1 MILEWMQCC
10 LRIDRDTFAFK
21 MQQITSSV
29 IYIRCLSVILLPVF
43 VLTRH
48 PIFYQDP
55 PVIPVMDFK
64 LFRQFPPEIQLEV
77 LKQCAR
83 NDLVCLSLTSHEL
96 RLLSTPLITSKPKL
110 EWVDQLGSTAD
121 VPHGCPLDKSEMN
134 YRSTCEGVRGKEL
147 HYNSWQHRRK
157 RHTVSGRLCY
167 PCNYYPDNH
176 PTCDVPYCKKHCLC
190 ISCPLFTRLRGWMGE
205 RRYCS
210 DCRKFTI
217 RHKRNKGRCKL
228 PIPH

>member
-1 MILEWMQCC
+1 
-10 LRIDRDTFAFK
+10 
-21 MQQITSSV
+21 
-29 IYIRCLSVILLPVF
+29 
-43 VLTRH
+43 
-48 PIFYQDP
+48 
-55 PVIPVMDFK
+55 MDFT

-121 VPHGCPLDKSEMN
+121 VPHGCPLDKSEMD

-157 RHTVSGRLCY
+157 RHTVSGRVCY
-167 PCNYYPDNH
+167 PCNYYPDDH
-176 PTCDVPYCKKHCLC
+176 PECSVPYCKKHCLC

-205 RRYCS
+205 RKYCS

-217 RHKRNKGRCKL
+217 RHKRNKGRCMHGRRKVRKAPNNQWTHRKGL
-228 PIPH
+228 SYGRRWWRKWGTCNIDHEAYTPDANRRPNARVV